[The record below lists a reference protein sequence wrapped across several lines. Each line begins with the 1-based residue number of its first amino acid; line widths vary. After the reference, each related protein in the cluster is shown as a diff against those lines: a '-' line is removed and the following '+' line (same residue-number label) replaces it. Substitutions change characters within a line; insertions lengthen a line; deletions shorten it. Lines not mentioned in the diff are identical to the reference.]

1 MIYDYSFCFDCN
13 ETTALLNTALFKN
26 DIRILDRGYSSYVQ
40 MDHLYKKTNQVLRIK
55 SNLSI
60 AKKIIDSKK
69 NSIILEH
76 NQMKLKLIMFSR
88 NHQNNLINN
97 FDDKHLEGNAND
109 SLYIL
114 CTNLIDLT
122 FDECQELYKRRW
134 TIETANKY
142 LKSNLN
148 Q

>member
-1 MIYDYSFCFDCN
+1 
-13 ETTALLNTALFKN
+13 
-26 DIRILDRGYSSYVQ
+26 
-40 MDHLYKKTNQVLRIK
+40 
-55 SNLSI
+55 
-60 AKKIIDSKK
+60 
-69 NSIILEH
+69 
-76 NQMKLKLIMFSR
+76 MKLKLIMFSR